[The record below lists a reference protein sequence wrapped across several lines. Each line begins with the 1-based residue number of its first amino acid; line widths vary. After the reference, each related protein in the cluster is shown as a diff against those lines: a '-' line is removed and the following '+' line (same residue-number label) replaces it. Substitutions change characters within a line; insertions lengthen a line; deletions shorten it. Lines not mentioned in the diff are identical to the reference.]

1 MDYQLIALIL
11 IMVATLF
18 IGFKQ
23 RLWWGP
29 GGEVPSI
36 SESSAQVPSASC

>member
-1 MDYQLIALIL
+1 MAMDYQLIALIL

-23 RLWWGP
+23 RLWWGTKAAGSWP
-29 GGEVPSI
+29 
-36 SESSAQVPSASC
+36 